1 LAYDAES
8 EGALKYVVF
17 AVLVLIP
24 LLLVGWVVREGR
36 SVPPTAPLASA
47 EFSTAGTASALA
59 RPDPDD
65 APLLALFEGTPGGVK
80 AKGMPA
86 LYDEKRLFDYI
97 DGAAPLYIDR
107 HFRKLAA
114 VEMATAE
121 GADLTCDVYDM
132 REPENAASI
141 FLSEK
146 SASSRTVDDWPQALT
161 GPMSFVF
168 RKSRYYVKLTAFDK
182 KSEAALPG
190 LALALRE
197 RMQ

>member
-1 LAYDAES
+1 M
-8 EGALKYVVF
+8 KYVVF
-17 AVLVLIP
+17 AVLAVIP
-24 LLLVGWVVREGR
+24 MMLVGWVVREGLR
-36 SVPPTAPLASA
+36 VPPTQALVSASTSGGGVPVGASQADPEDAPLA
-47 EFSTAGTASALA
+47 
-59 RPDPDD
+59 
-65 APLLALFEGTPGGVK
+65 ALFEGTPGG
-80 AKGMPA
+80 AKTKGLPS

-114 VEMATAE
+114 AEMASAD

-146 SASSRTVDDWPQALT
+146 STSSRPVDDWPQALA
-161 GPMSFVF
+161 GSLSFVF
-168 RKSRYYVKLTAFDK
+168 RKGRYYVKLTAFDK

-190 LALALRE
+190 IALALRE

>member
-1 LAYDAES
+1 LAYDAEP

-24 LLLVGWVVREGR
+24 MMLVGWVVREGR
-36 SVPPTAPLASA
+36 RVPPTSPLASGA
-47 EFSTAGTASALA
+47 YSVGIAASAGA
-59 RPDPDD
+59 RADPED
-65 APLLALFEGTPGGVK
+65 APLVALFEGTPGGAK
-80 AKGMPA
+80 AKGAPS

-114 VEMATAE
+114 VEMATSE

-146 SASSRTVDDWPQALT
+146 SASSRPVEDWPQALA
-161 GPMSFVF
+161 GSLSFVF
-168 RKSRYYVKLTAFDK
+168 RKGRYYVKLTAFDK

>member
-1 LAYDAES
+1 
-8 EGALKYVVF
+8 LKYVVF

-24 LLLVGWVVREGR
+24 VFLVGWVVREGR
-36 SVPPTAPLASA
+36 SVPPTSPLASA
-47 EFSTAGTASALA
+47 AFAGGTAAPEGPKA
-59 RPDPDD
+59 DPDD
-65 APLLALFEGTPGGVK
+65 APLLALFEGSPGGAK
-80 AKGMPA
+80 AKAMPS

-107 HFRKLAA
+107 HFRRLAA
-114 VEMATAE
+114 AEMATAD

-132 REPENAASI
+132 REAENAASI

-146 SASSRTVDDWPQALT
+146 SGSSKTVDDWPQALV
-161 GPMSFVF
+161 GSMSFVF
-168 RKSRYYVKLTAFDK
+168 RKGRYYVKLTAFDK